1 MPINIAKGVRGLISR
16 RRAGKHLR
24 ARATL
29 HGVLT
34 NPDSSG
40 ERTVYA
46 PAGKSE
52 VIAEWVRVAG
62 GDMPDAIREG
72 REWQELLVRAA
83 RAERLDDYELSDVL
97 LDHTFGR
104 ILPLVQPTAEAGGYG
119 AQWSAMSEARTV
131 AAAET
136 AAGDAGRLGCSSGR
150 CSSLS
155 TPQSGAPNNQRASAS
170 PHAVHGYTAE
180 GYGCT
185 QEIAT
190 QAGYAVEYALRCKS
204 SPGLRPLAAYWC
216 AEVAVGAAHVSP
228 DAADLVW
235 PQIVEILRDLV
246 DLTEGN

>member
-1 MPINIAKGVRGLISR
+1 MLSNIAKGVWSLISR

-29 HGVLT
+29 RGVLT

-72 REWQELLVRAA
+72 SEWQELLVSAA
-83 RAERLDDYELSDVL
+83 CAERLDDYELSDVL
-97 LDHTFGR
+97 RDHTFGR
-104 ILPLVQPTAEAGGYG
+104 ILPLVQPTAEADGYG
-119 AQWSAMSEARTV
+119 APWSAMSEACTAD
-131 AAAET
+131 AAAQASD
-136 AAGDAGRLGCSSGR
+136 AAKLACSSGR

-155 TPQSGAPNNQRASAS
+155 TPQSSAPNNQRASAA
-170 PHAVHGYTAE
+170 PHAVHGYAAE
-180 GYGCT
+180 DYGCT

-190 QAGYAVEYALRCKS
+190 QAGYVVEYALRCKS
-204 SPGLRPLAAYWC
+204 APRLRPLVAYWC